1 MTQEDKE
8 LLISLLN
15 KAVVDISLHVYDNKE
30 NVYEVDW
37 IFIDNNDI
45 CIKIKSF

>member
-8 LLISLLN
+8 LLVSLLEEATKN
-15 KAVVDISLHVYDNKE
+15 SILDIYDNEE
-30 NVYEVDW
+30 NIYEVDW
-37 IFIDNNDI
+37 ILIDSHI

>member
-15 KAVVDISLHVYDNKE
+15 KADENSVLHIYDNEE
-30 NVYEVDW
+30 NIYEVDW
-37 IFIDNNDI
+37 IFLDNDI

>member
-15 KAVVDISLHVYDNKE
+15 KADENSALHIYDNEE
-30 NVYEVDW
+30 NIYEVDW
-37 IFIDNNDI
+37 IFLDNDI